1 MVKKLINIWQLKRA
15 VLVSILLV
23 TVAGC
28 TSTNLGQIDETED
41 PREDMPGPGVL
52 ANEDGET
59 PLKLK
64 TGNSKQPEKPKPV
77 ATGAEPLDEKAEFE
91 QFKKWDN
98 LRTNEADSVE
108 YQEFLE
114 WIKYQKFK
122 AGQ

>member
-1 MVKKLINIWQLKRA
+1 VINYLKIWRQKRA
-15 VLVSILLV
+15 VLAGALLV
-23 TVAGC
+23 VAAGC
-28 TSTNLGQIDETED
+28 SSTNLGNIDETED
-41 PREDMPGPGVL
+41 PREDMSGPGVL
-52 ANEDGET
+52 ADEQGET

-64 TGNSKQPEKPKPV
+64 TGSDKTPV
-77 ATGAEPLDEKAEFE
+77 NAAPVSATALDEKAEFE

-98 LRTNEADSVE
+98 LRTNAAESAE

>member
-1 MVKKLINIWQLKRA
+1 MKNIIDIRQLKRV

-23 TVAGC
+23 TAASC
-28 TSTNLGQIDETED
+28 SSTNLGNIDETED
-41 PREDMPGPGVL
+41 PRENMSGPGVL

-64 TGNSKQPEKPKPV
+64 TGSDKQAAKPV
-77 ATGAEPLDEKAEFE
+77 ATGADPLDEKAEFE

-98 LRTNEADSVE
+98 LRTNEAESAE
-108 YQEFLE
+108 YKEFLE
-114 WIKYQKFK
+114 WLKYQKFK